1 MSRISALHLRDTV
14 LDPGSFTSWD
24 SPPIAVPMSPEYA
37 AELAAAQAKTG
48 LDESVL
54 TGEGTVFGRRVAVV
68 ACEFDFLAGSI
79 GVAAGD
85 SITAA
90 IEREKQWKTWRRSW
104 KDDLVASI
112 NPTWQDLAPGI
123 GLTTAVLASAGR
135 SRRSPG

>member
-1 MSRISALHLRDTV
+1 MRTTRNRERGAYVYFMTNRC
-14 LDPGSFTSWD
+14 D
-24 SPPIAVPMSPEYA
+24 SVIYIGVTND
-37 AELAAAQAKTG
+37 L
-48 LDESVL
+48 L
-54 TGEGTVFGRRVAVV
+54 RRVAEHKLRMGGFTARCRCTKLVYF
-68 ACEFDFLAGSI
+68 E
-79 GVAAGD
+79 AGD